1 MSSYMNLSGEQEER
15 AMEIHK
21 RAIVVD
27 AHCDTIGSWMETPSM
42 PTFGAP
48 TRRAERRS
56 LGKRSEEGAMDI
68 PRMKE
73 GGLDCQVFAVWTAP
87 AFYDAP
93 LKRAVQMIDAF
104 YLEVEK
110 NLDSIAMCMNYEQI
124 MEGVKKGKIAA
135 ILSIEGG
142 EPVQG
147 GPGVLRILYRLGVR
161 VLSFT
166 HFPRNLIADG
176 SGELRSKSGLTDIGA
191 QLVEEMNRIG
201 MIIDVSHINEPGFW
215 DIIEMTKSPVIATH
229 SNCKA
234 LCDVHRNLSD
244 EQIEALAEK
253 GGVMGMNYYRGF
265 VEMDWNKANLDKLLD
280 HIDHIVE
287 LVGPNHVG
295 LGSDFDGGGGLPGLK
310 DVTEIPNITRGLVAR
325 EYSDEEIEKILGGN
339 FLNVFKRVLK

>member
-1 MSSYMNLSGEQEER
+1 MSSYIKLSGEREET
-15 AMEIHK
+15 AMEIHRK
-21 RAIVVD
+21 AIVVD

-42 PTFGAP
+42 PIFGVP

-56 LGKRSEEGAMDI
+56 LGKRSEEGAIDI

-87 AFYDAP
+87 AFYNAP

-110 NLDSIAMCMNYEQI
+110 NLDSIAVCINHEQI
-124 MEGVKKGKIAA
+124 MEAVKKGKIAA

-265 VEMDWNKANLDKLLD
+265 VEMDSNKANLDKLLD
-280 HIDHIVE
+280 HIDHTVQ
-287 LVGPNHVG
+287 LVGPDYIG

-325 EYSDEEIEKILGGN
+325 GYSDEDIEKILGDN